1 MGVALLVL
9 SLAATWRLLQLRR
22 AVAQVTGLGW
32 VGKALFQYVSNYSCH
47 FIDLSDVDKMIF
59 LLSSEDNIIRAVAK
73 YCYCAFEVRQA
84 IV

>member
-1 MGVALLVL
+1 MDIKCPTCGVIEDEVHFLTQCTHYV
-9 SLAATWRLLQLRR
+9 QLR
-22 AVAQVTGLGW
+22 
-32 VGKALFQYVSNYSCH
+32 KALFEYVSNYSCH